1 MCLAALKEDLP
12 LAASLSDE
20 ARLYYQQGEYAEAE
34 RFYRRSLAIREKALG
49 PDHPDV
55 ATSLDNLA
63 ELYQAQGKY
72 AEAEPLLQRSLA
84 IRKGA
89 TNRLGAKPPENHL
102 TAQGFQEFFRAEGL
116 ENDPDIQVE
125 AKEPWKRIRFEG
137 EVEGNF
143 LTATLLSRHLL

>member
-1 MCLAALKEDLP
+1 MLVFGSMQACAPAALKEDLR
-12 LAASLSDE
+12 LAASFSDE

-34 RFYRRSLAIREKALG
+34 RLYRRSLAIREKALG

-89 TNRLGAKPPENHL
+89 TKRLGAKPSDRP
-102 TAQGFQEFFRAEGL
+102 
-116 ENDPDIQVE
+116 
-125 AKEPWKRIRFEG
+125 RIPRPFSP
-137 EVEGNF
+137 
-143 LTATLLSRHLL
+143 LPSP

>member
-1 MCLAALKEDLP
+1 MTCNTGSCLSGVLLLVFGSMQACALAALKEDLP

-20 ARLYYQQGEYAEAE
+20 ARLYYQQGENDQAEQL
-34 RFYRRSLAIREKALG
+34 YRRSLAIREKALG

-89 TNRLGAKPPENHL
+89 TNRLGAKPPD
-102 TAQGFQEFFRAEGL
+102 R
-116 ENDPDIQVE
+116 P
-125 AKEPWKRIRFEG
+125 RIPRIFPG
-137 EVEGNF
+137 G
-143 LTATLLSRHLL
+143 RPRK

>member
-1 MCLAALKEDLP
+1 MTRHTGSCLSGVLLLVFGSMQACVPAALKEDLP
-12 LAASLSDE
+12 LATSFSDE
-20 ARLYYQQGEYAEAE
+20 ARLYYQKGEYAEAE
-34 RFYRRSLAIREKALG
+34 RLYRRSLAIREKALG

-89 TNRLGAKPPENHL
+89 TKRLGAKPPD
-102 TAQGFQEFFRAEGL
+102 R
-116 ENDPDIQVE
+116 P
-125 AKEPWKRIRFEG
+125 RIPRPFSPLPG
-137 EVEGNF
+137 P
-143 LTATLLSRHLL
+143 

>member
-1 MCLAALKEDLP
+1 MTRRTGSCLSGVLLLVFGSMQACALAALKEDLP

-63 ELYQAQGKY
+63 QLYQAQGKY

-89 TNRLGAKPPENHL
+89 TNRLGAKPPD
-102 TAQGFQEFFRAEGL
+102 R
-116 ENDPDIQVE
+116 P
-125 AKEPWKRIRFEG
+125 RIPRIFPG
-137 EVEGNF
+137 G
-143 LTATLLSRHLL
+143 RPRK